1 MTKRPS
7 SIASGSVLRRA
18 ATMAL
23 NEVSL
28 WLRRRPAYHREF
40 ASKEQSLRASGP
52 PVAPSERRWW
62 NRRGFLSDKAIY
74 YSKGEIDLYISDLQ
88 RMILC
93 SRISYAN
100 SAVVFNKLVFSR
112 LMDRVGCG
120 VPVLASIKRGRLTS
134 ESSDSPIQSAE
145 SLKSL
150 MEQGSR
156 YVLKP
161 IAGMEGRE
169 VTSLAKTDRPGV
181 LNCGG
186 ADVPATN
193 FLNWIAGVDGFLIQP
208 AIAPSGYSQEVWP
221 QSLNTMRVITMIS
234 PSSGDPFVAAV
245 SHKFGTR
252 RSRVVDNWKQ
262 GGVLAP
268 VDVATGELG
277 FALLYPDSGRLQPIE
292 HHPDSGCRIQGRIIP
307 RWSAFVGAMLDL
319 AREFDFLPLLG
330 WDVAW
335 SGDELV
341 VVEANFNPDWSI
353 VQCFKP
359 LLADD
364 RVRDFFQHHRVI

>member
-1 MTKRPS
+1 
-7 SIASGSVLRRA
+7 
-18 ATMAL
+18 
-23 NEVSL
+23 
-28 WLRRRPAYHREF
+28 
-40 ASKEQSLRASGP
+40 
-52 PVAPSERRWW
+52 
-62 NRRGFLSDKAIY
+62 
-74 YSKGEIDLYISDLQ
+74 
-88 RMILC
+88 
-93 SRISYAN
+93 
-100 SAVVFNKLVFSR
+100 
-112 LMDRVGCG
+112 
-120 VPVLASIKRGRLTS
+120 
-134 ESSDSPIQSAE
+134 
-145 SLKSL
+145 
-150 MEQGSR
+150 
-156 YVLKP
+156 
-161 IAGMEGRE
+161 
-169 VTSLAKTDRPGV
+169 
-181 LNCGG
+181 
-186 ADVPATN
+186 
-193 FLNWIAGVDGFLIQP
+193 
-208 AIAPSGYSQEVWP
+208 
-221 QSLNTMRVITMIS
+221 
-234 PSSGDPFVAAV
+234 
-245 SHKFGTR
+245 
-252 RSRVVDNWKQ
+252 VDNWKQ